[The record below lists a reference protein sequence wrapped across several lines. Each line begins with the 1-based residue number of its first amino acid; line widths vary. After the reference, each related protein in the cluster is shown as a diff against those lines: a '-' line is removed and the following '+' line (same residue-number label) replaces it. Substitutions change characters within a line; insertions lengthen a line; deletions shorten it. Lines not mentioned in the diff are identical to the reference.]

1 MLNRIIRIVV
11 ILLCLILMVPSMLL
25 SIFSYI
31 LFNYSLVSAVVV
43 LLTNAISSDN
53 WNYKTM
59 FYTIK

>member
-11 ILLCLILMVPSMLL
+11 ILLCFILMVPSMLL